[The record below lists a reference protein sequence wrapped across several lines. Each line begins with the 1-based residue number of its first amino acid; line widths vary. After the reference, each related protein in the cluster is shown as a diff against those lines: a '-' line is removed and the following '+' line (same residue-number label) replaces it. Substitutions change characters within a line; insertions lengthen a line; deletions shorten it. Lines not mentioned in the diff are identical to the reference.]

1 MQRTLYFWQ
10 QAFSKDSVVVL
21 IQCVMIALHRG
32 LEARI
37 LMVRDP
43 NMGKEKVI
51 SNFTLLHSSSTK
63 GSKDK
68 SIPSNNMPSWLLT
81 NISGFV
87 SVPFYGVMLKLNG
100 SEAMDMCKPE
110 LEERM
115 KVLTMSTTEEEE
127 IGDTFAE
134 RAESYYQKRPQLL
147 SLLQDLYNGY
157 ITLSDRYIQTLAKH
171 KHHSRHSSQVSAV
184 DESFSDQEETSGVSH
199 FDSDIESS
207 ISYQHPPHLVMPV
220 LLAKSSMLDVDAVV
234 AELVVRNVEYDL
246 LMHEVGVM
254 ERRYC
259 ESSRKSELQK
269 SLLEVLESERIV
281 LLNENASLSYR
292 INTLVEENK
301 ELASESVFIKRKAG
315 ELAKCVLKMREDH
328 RVYMLHRKIEDLQA
342 QIHGLEKRN
351 KEYYEKLLRR
361 DGQDGN
367 KGKSGEGIALE
378 VCVQMDKFRRFK
390 WKDGNSSRKRF
401 DGKKSPSLWK
411 KLKNMDLLL
420 CGTNPTCA

>member
-1 MQRTLYFWQ
+1 MEGRRKKEEGREIEEKNPSIQTCPYQLSNLQLFIGNNNAVHHYFPSYIIIKHHLAHALFCTRLIAQLLIDQVQIWSILTSFVLLLY
-10 QAFSKDSVVVL
+10 
-21 IQCVMIALHRG
+21 
-32 LEARI
+32 
-37 LMVRDP
+37 
-43 NMGKEKVI
+43 
-51 SNFTLLHSSSTK
+51 
-63 GSKDK
+63 
-68 SIPSNNMPSWLLT
+68 
-81 NISGFV
+81 
-87 SVPFYGVMLKLNG
+87 G
-100 SEAMDMCKPE
+100 SEAMELCKPE

-115 KVLTMSTTEEEE
+115 KVLAMSTTEEEE

-171 KHHSRHSSQVSAV
+171 KHHHSRHSSQVSTV
-184 DESFSDQEETSGVSH
+184 DEGFSDQEEVSGVSH
-199 FDSDIESS
+199 IDSDIESS
-207 ISYQHPPHLVMPV
+207 ISYQHPPPMMMPIV
-220 LLAKSSMLDVDAVV
+220 LPRSAMLDVDAIV
-234 AELVVRNVEYDL
+234 AELVIRNVEYDV

-292 INTLVEENK
+292 VNTLVEENK

-328 RVYMLHRKIEDLQA
+328 RVYLLHRKIEDLQA

-351 KEYYEKLLRR
+351 KEYYDKLLRR
-361 DGQDGN
+361 DGHEDGT
-367 KGKSGEGIALE
+367 KGGGKSEGIALE
-378 VCVQMDKFRRFK
+378 VCVQMDKLRRIK
-390 WKDGNSSRKRF
+390 WKDGSSSGKF
-401 DGKKSPSLWK
+401 DGKKTPTLWK

>member
-1 MQRTLYFWQ
+1 MNL
-10 QAFSKDSVVVL
+10 
-21 IQCVMIALHRG
+21 
-32 LEARI
+32 
-37 LMVRDP
+37 
-43 NMGKEKVI
+43 
-51 SNFTLLHSSSTK
+51 
-63 GSKDK
+63 
-68 SIPSNNMPSWLLT
+68 
-81 NISGFV
+81 
-87 SVPFYGVMLKLNG
+87 
-100 SEAMDMCKPE
+100 CKPE

-115 KVLTMSTTEEEE
+115 KVLTMSSAEEEE

-171 KHHSRHSSQVSAV
+171 KHHSRHSSQVSTTV
-184 DESFSDQEETSGVSH
+184 DEGFSDQEEASGVSH
-199 FDSDIESS
+199 VDSDIESS
-207 ISYQHPPHLVMPV
+207 ISYQHPSHVMMPMV
-220 LLAKSSMLDVDAVV
+220 LAKSSMLDVDAVV
-234 AELVVRNVEYDL
+234 AELVIRNVEYDL

-367 KGKSGEGIALE
+367 KGKEGIALE

-390 WKDGNSSRKRF
+390 WKDGNSSGKRF

>member
-1 MQRTLYFWQ
+1 MRSSYRSSPLPTLL
-10 QAFSKDSVVVL
+10 KGVLKERVL
-21 IQCVMIALHRG
+21 I
-32 LEARI
+32 E
-37 LMVRDP
+37 RDP
-43 NMGKEKVI
+43 NLMDMGKEKVN
-51 SNFTLLHSSSTK
+51 SNSTLVPSSTK
-63 GSKDK
+63 GLKDK
-68 SIPSNNMPSWLLT
+68 SIPNNNMPSWLLT
-81 NISGFV
+81 SIS
-87 SVPFYGVMLKLNG
+87 
-100 SEAMDMCKPE
+100 E

-115 KVLTMSTTEEEE
+115 KVLAMNTTEDEEMG
-127 IGDTFAE
+127 GDTFAE

-171 KHHSRHSSQVSAV
+171 KNHHSRHSSQVSTV
-184 DESFSDQEETSGVSH
+184 DEGFSDQEEVSGVSH

-207 ISYQHPPHLVMPV
+207 ISYQQPPPMMMLPMV
-220 LLAKSSMLDVDAVV
+220 LPRSSMFDVDSIV
-234 AELVVRNVEYDL
+234 AELVIRNVEYDV

-254 ERRYC
+254 ERKYC

-292 INTLVEENK
+292 VNTLVEENK
-301 ELASESVFIKRKAG
+301 ELASESLFIKRKAG

-351 KEYYEKLLRR
+351 KEYYERLLRR
-361 DGQDGN
+361 DGQEDDN
-367 KGKSGEGIALE
+367 CKGKPNEGIALE
-378 VCVQMDKFRRFK
+378 VCVQMEKFRRFK
-390 WKDGNSSRKRF
+390 WKDGNTSRKKY
-401 DGKKSPSLWK
+401 DGKKVPSLWK

>member
-1 MQRTLYFWQ
+1 MCCISTVPEHLTVHFCGHVFAEKLAEY
-10 QAFSKDSVVVL
+10 SVTMNVIVEG
-21 IQCVMIALHRG
+21 HGG
-32 LEARI
+32 LEART
-37 LMVRDP
+37 LMEMDP
-43 NMGKEKVI
+43 NMGKGKVI
-51 SNFTLLHSSSTK
+51 SNFTLLQSSTK
-63 GSKDK
+63 GFKDK
-68 SIPSNNMPSWLLT
+68 SIANNNMPSWLLT
-81 NISGFV
+81 NIS
-87 SVPFYGVMLKLNG
+87 
-100 SEAMDMCKPE
+100 AMDLCKPE

-157 ITLSDRYIQTLAKH
+157 ITLSDRYIQTLAKQ
-171 KHHSRHSSQVSAV
+171 KHHSRHSSQVSTT
-184 DESFSDQEETSGVSH
+184 DEGFSDQEEASGVSH
-199 FDSDIESS
+199 VDSDIESS
-207 ISYQHPPHLVMPV
+207 ISYQHPPHMMIPIVTP
-220 LLAKSSMLDVDAVV
+220 KSSILDVDTVV
-234 AELVVRNVEYDL
+234 AELVIRNVEHDL

-328 RVYMLHRKIEDLQA
+328 RVYMLHRKIEDLQV

-361 DGQDGN
+361 DAQDGN

-378 VCVQMDKFRRFK
+378 VCVQMGKFRRFK
-390 WKDGNSSRKRF
+390 WKDGNSSGKSF

-411 KLKNMDLLL
+411 KLKNMDLL
-420 CGTNPTCA
+420 CGTNPTCT

>member
-1 MQRTLYFWQ
+1 MVSWFGNMSLSQCSITHQPSLDRVYLTSF
-10 QAFSKDSVVVL
+10 VVHP
-21 IQCVMIALHRG
+21 ICQ
-32 LEARI
+32 
-37 LMVRDP
+37 
-43 NMGKEKVI
+43 
-51 SNFTLLHSSSTK
+51 S
-63 GSKDK
+63 
-68 SIPSNNMPSWLLT
+68 
-81 NISGFV
+81 
-87 SVPFYGVMLKLNG
+87 FYKFKLNG
-100 SEAMDMCKPE
+100 SEAMDLCKPE

-184 DESFSDQEETSGVSH
+184 DEGFSDQEETSGVSH

>member
-1 MQRTLYFWQ
+1 ME
-10 QAFSKDSVVVL
+10 FSLFEFLNS
-21 IQCVMIALHRG
+21 QGG
-32 LEARI
+32 LEAMI
-37 LMVRDP
+37 LMERDP

-51 SNFTLLHSSSTK
+51 SNSTFLPSSTK
-63 GSKDK
+63 VFKDK
-68 SIPSNNMPSWLLT
+68 GISNNSMPSWLLT
-81 NISGFV
+81 NIS
-87 SVPFYGVMLKLNG
+87 
-100 SEAMDMCKPE
+100 D

-115 KVLTMSTTEEEE
+115 KVLAMSTTEEEE
-127 IGDTFAE
+127 MGDTFAE
-134 RAESYYQKRPQLL
+134 RAETYYQKRPQLL

-171 KHHSRHSSQVSAV
+171 KHHSRHSSQVSTV
-184 DESFSDQEETSGVSH
+184 DEGFSDQEEASGVSH
-199 FDSDIESS
+199 SDSDIESS
-207 ISYQHPPHLVMPV
+207 ISYQHPPPMMMMPIG
-220 LLAKSSMLDVDAVV
+220 LPRSSSMLLDVDAIY
-234 AELVVRNVEYDL
+234 AELVMRNVEYDL
-246 LMHEVGVM
+246 LVHEVGVM

-292 INTLVEENK
+292 VNTLVEENK

-328 RVYMLHRKIEDLQA
+328 RVYLLHRKIEDLQA

-361 DGQDGN
+361 DVQEDDGK
-367 KGKSGEGIALE
+367 KGVALE
-378 VCVQMDKFRRFK
+378 VCVQLDKHKRFK
-390 WKDGNSSRKRF
+390 WKDGNTSGKKF
-401 DGKKSPSLWK
+401 HGKKSPSLWK

-420 CGTNPTCA
+420 CGANPTCA

>member
-1 MQRTLYFWQ
+1 MPQGSRTSDSRKGFQLKTEKLAYYDMEEEE
-10 QAFSKDSVVVL
+10 AGSKRNGV
-21 IQCVMIALHRG
+21 REEREEEEEEGG
-32 LEARI
+32 LEARVF
-37 LMVRDP
+37 MERDP
-43 NMGKEKVI
+43 NMGKEIVV
-51 SNFTLLHSSSTK
+51 SNSISSTI
-63 GSKDK
+63 GFKDK
-68 SIPSNNMPSWLLT
+68 SIANNNMPFWLLN
-81 NISGFV
+81 NIS
-87 SVPFYGVMLKLNG
+87 
-100 SEAMDMCKPE
+100 E

-115 KVLTMSTTEEEE
+115 KVLAMSTTEEEM
-127 IGDTFAE
+127 GDTFAE

-157 ITLSDRYIQTLAKH
+157 ITLSDRYIQTLAKQKH
-171 KHHSRHSSQVSAV
+171 HHSRHSSQVSTV
-184 DESFSDQEETSGVSH
+184 DEGFSDQEEASGVSH
-199 FDSDIESS
+199 IDSDIESS
-207 ISYQHPPHLVMPV
+207 ISYQHPPPLMKPIV
-220 LLAKSSMLDVDAVV
+220 LPRVSIPDIDTIV
-234 AELVVRNVEYDL
+234 AELVIRNVEYDV

-269 SLLEVLESERIV
+269 SLLEVLESERVV

-292 INTLVEENK
+292 VNTLVEENK

-351 KEYYEKLLRR
+351 KEYYEKLLKR
-361 DGQDGN
+361 DGQEDGN

-390 WKDGNSSRKRF
+390 WKDGSPS
-401 DGKKSPSLWK
+401 GKKFGGKKTPSLWK

>member
-1 MQRTLYFWQ
+1 MEL
-10 QAFSKDSVVVL
+10 
-21 IQCVMIALHRG
+21 
-32 LEARI
+32 
-37 LMVRDP
+37 
-43 NMGKEKVI
+43 
-51 SNFTLLHSSSTK
+51 
-63 GSKDK
+63 
-68 SIPSNNMPSWLLT
+68 
-81 NISGFV
+81 
-87 SVPFYGVMLKLNG
+87 
-100 SEAMDMCKPE
+100 CKPD

-115 KVLTMSTTEEEE
+115 KVLAMSTTEEEE
-127 IGDTFAE
+127 MGDTFAE

-171 KHHSRHSSQVSAV
+171 KHHHSRHSSQVSTV
-184 DESFSDQEETSGVSH
+184 DEGFSDQEEASGVSH
-199 FDSDIESS
+199 IDSDIESS
-207 ISYQHPPHLVMPV
+207 ISYQHPPSMMMPFV
-220 LLAKSSMLDVDAVV
+220 PPRTSMLDVDAIV
-234 AELVVRNVEYDL
+234 AELVIQNVEYDV

-292 INTLVEENK
+292 VNTLVEENK

-361 DGQDGN
+361 DGQEDGN

-378 VCVQMDKFRRFK
+378 VCVQMDKFRMFK
-390 WKDGNSSRKRF
+390 WKDGSSS
-401 DGKKSPSLWK
+401 GKKFGGKKAPSLWK

>member
-1 MQRTLYFWQ
+1 MELC
-10 QAFSKDSVVVL
+10 K
-21 IQCVMIALHRG
+21 
-32 LEARI
+32 
-37 LMVRDP
+37 
-43 NMGKEKVI
+43 
-51 SNFTLLHSSSTK
+51 SN
-63 GSKDK
+63 
-68 SIPSNNMPSWLLT
+68 
-81 NISGFV
+81 
-87 SVPFYGVMLKLNG
+87 
-100 SEAMDMCKPE
+100 

-115 KVLTMSTTEEEE
+115 KVLAMTTTEDEE

-171 KHHSRHSSQVSAV
+171 KHQSHSRHSSQVSTV
-184 DESFSDQEETSGVSH
+184 DEGFSDQEEVSGVSH
-199 FDSDIESS
+199 FDSDLESS
-207 ISYQHPPHLVMPV
+207 ISYQHPLPMMMPMI
-220 LLAKSSMLDVDAVV
+220 LPRSSSILDLDAIV
-234 AELVVRNVEYDL
+234 AELVIRNVEYDV

-254 ERRYC
+254 ERKYC

-292 INTLVEENK
+292 VNTLVEENK

-328 RVYMLHRKIEDLQA
+328 RVYLLHRKIEDLQA

-351 KEYYEKLLRR
+351 KEYYERLLRR
-361 DGQDGN
+361 DGEEDDSKVKTN
-367 KGKSGEGIALE
+367 EGIALE
-378 VCVQMDKFRRFK
+378 VCVQMEKLRRFK
-390 WKDGNSSRKRF
+390 WKDGNTSGKKY
-401 DGKKSPSLWK
+401 DGKKGHSLWK